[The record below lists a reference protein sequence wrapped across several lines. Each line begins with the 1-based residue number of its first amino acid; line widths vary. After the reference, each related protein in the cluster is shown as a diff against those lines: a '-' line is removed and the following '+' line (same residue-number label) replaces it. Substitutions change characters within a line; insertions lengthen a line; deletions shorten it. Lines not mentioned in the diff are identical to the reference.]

1 MTFRGSMPSGPPFNG
16 QQPPPQAAYHHQMYG
31 NLPQAATPGTQ
42 YPDGA
47 YAMGDPA
54 HQGHQPHPL
63 SQTHQG
69 AQFQPQQTQHPQGY
83 YGANM
88 GAVNGN
94 MHASSQMAPFHNI
107 YAAPMPRPRQPQLQP
122 HPQQPQQRPPLNT
135 MQFDGQAQSHLV
147 GQHVPTYQPHQGVQQ
162 QRQQFQRAQQ
172 LPQPLHYSP
181 SPIPQPSPSPA
192 VPQAQANRP
201 SPAASTMHVASPQ
214 IAPSPR
220 PSVQPPMPHLQS
232 KPTPQAGGSPAVQSA
247 PYPSPYGEPQS
258 RAQPSPKHGVNISP
272 ALSARSSSIS
282 KKSPSVPNRSV
293 LADQNSLLVCVA
305 EECFSKARGN
315 LQDVVS
321 SPSGGAV
328 IEYQKLIATGL
339 SCLETVL
346 LSNRLTPR
354 QEAKVRLRYASIL
367 YEDTES
373 LMEAETALSKG
384 IKLCDKVRLPLRYRW
399 STLASHL
406 LTLPR

>member
-1 MTFRGSMPSGPPFNG
+1 MGGPVP
-16 QQPPPQAAYHHQMYG
+16 
-31 NLPQAATPGTQ
+31 
-42 YPDGA
+42 
-47 YAMGDPA
+47 
-54 HQGHQPHPL
+54 QGHQPHHL

-69 AQFQPQQTQHPQGY
+69 AHYQPQQPQHLQGY

-94 MHASSQMAPFHNI
+94 MHAGSQMAPFHNI
-107 YAAPMPRPRQPQLQP
+107 YAAPVSRPQQPQLQP
-122 HPQQPQQRPPLNT
+122 HPQHPQQHQPLNA

-147 GQHVPTYQPHQGVQQ
+147 GQHVPTYQPHQGFQQQQQQ
-162 QRQQFQRAQQ
+162 QRFQQAQQ
-172 LPQPLHYSP
+172 LPQPLHYSQ
-181 SPIPQPSPSPA
+181 SPVPQPSPSPA
-192 VPQAQANRP
+192 IPQPPANRP
-201 SPAASTMHVASPQ
+201 SPASTIHVASPH

-220 PSVQPPMPHLQS
+220 QSVQPPMPHLQS
-232 KPTPQAGGSPAVQSA
+232 RSTPQAGGSPAIQSA
-247 PYPSPYGEPQS
+247 PYPSPYVEPQS
-258 RAQPSPKHGVNISP
+258 RPQPSPKPGVNISP

-282 KKSPSVPNRSV
+282 KRSPSVSHRSV

-321 SPSGGAV
+321 SSSGGAV

-346 LSNRLTPR
+346 SSNRLTPR

-373 LMEAETALSKG
+373 MMEAETALTKG
-384 IKLCDKVRLPLRYRW
+384 IKLCDKVCLHFCHPGPF
-399 STLASHL
+399 ASSL
-406 LTLPR
+406 LTPVQSIGSLI